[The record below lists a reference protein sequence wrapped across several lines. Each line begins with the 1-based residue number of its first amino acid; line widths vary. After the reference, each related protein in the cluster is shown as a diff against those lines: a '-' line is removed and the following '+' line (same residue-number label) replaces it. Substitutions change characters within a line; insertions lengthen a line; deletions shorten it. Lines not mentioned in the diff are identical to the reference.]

1 MAMIK
6 CVADSLNARGLKK
19 DAKDSQ
25 AKISRVLSA
34 HLLSATE
41 NYKVFFIFLIIKKIY
56 VGLKSRN
63 QHTTEG
69 VFTKVCLFNDWLEN
83 VMASY

>member
-1 MAMIK
+1 ME
-6 CVADSLNARGLKK
+6 SLEGCKGFMGNNLK
-19 DAKDSQ
+19 STLGTPLVCNGELQ
-25 AKISRVLSA
+25 G
-34 HLLSATE
+34 
-41 NYKVFFIFLIIKKIY
+41 FFYFLIIKKIY